1 MMLFAKHDYCMIMS
15 DCSIKV
21 YQSTFMFLYSVD
33 GMHLKTEH
41 GWVKIIL
48 LYSSM
53 HICKDYCCELA
64 HLYISS
70 SVVS

>member
-1 MMLFAKHDYCMIMS
+1 MMLFAKHDYCIIMS

-48 LYSSM
+48 L
-53 HICKDYCCELA
+53 
-64 HLYISS
+64 
-70 SVVS
+70 